1 MEENRNKIR
10 IELEFPISVKIEG
23 GATAEV
29 SEVTLGRLKAKHL
42 KLLPQDMMKKKQI
55 EPVAMLPLIAAIT
68 ELPEDAVDEIDIGDL
83 MKIVDSMQSFL
94 GLVPSP
100 QTGKK

>member
-1 MEENRNKIR
+1 MEENRNKIKV
-10 IELEFPISVKIEG
+10 ELEFPISVKIEG

-29 SEVTLGRLKAKHL
+29 GEVTLGRLKAKHL

-83 MKIVDSMQSFL
+83 MKIVEVMQSFL
-94 GLVPSP
+94 GLAPSP